1 MTKTHFKPRNK
12 LFLNTME
19 EENGEVYSTI
29 FSALRHGVRR
39 NILRML
45 NQQELP
51 FSAMEEA
58 LSLSSSHLTY
68 HLDALKELV
77 TKTETGYKLSIFGQA
92 AVEMIERVE
101 NPPQEIAKRRL
112 RYRQISVILLAVT
125 LLTSGLFGYTQIQL
139 NTLNDIQADQK
150 NQIAVLTKEL
160 EPYEALK
167 EQLETRPETHFSK
180 GVFAVVGWTV
190 EYEHDFNED
199 PWYSANLYPPYY
211 YAMFYAPSD
220 NLTLFLEPGKYLTP
234 DYFAY
239 PLTIQKGNAWWNES
253 GVKQVEYYGNE
264 SFVSWVSPVI
274 WQQNVSRTDII
285 EIQLEEMGWYTLCMT
300 GPIKVNENGS
310 IGSRFGV
317 VTHDEEGN
325 SYPVYANIWIDFKLL
340 DSEGDAVLF
349 NIWSRG

>member
-1 MTKTHFKPRNK
+1 
-12 LFLNTME
+12 ME

-29 FSALRHGVRR
+29 FSALRHGIRR

-45 NQQELP
+45 NKQELP

-77 TKTETGYKLSIFGQA
+77 SKTETGYKLSVFGQA

-101 NPPQEIAKRRL
+101 NPPQEIAKRHL
-112 RYRQISVILLAVT
+112 RYKQISIILLAIT

-139 NTLNDIQADQK
+139 NTLSDIQTDQI
-150 NQIAVLTKEL
+150 NQIAALTEKL
-160 EPYEALK
+160 EPYESLR

-190 EYEHDFNED
+190 EYEHDFNEEF
-199 PWYSANLYPPYY
+199 WYDANHYPPYF
-211 YAMFYAPSD
+211 YAIFYAPSD

-234 DYFAY
+234 DDFAY

-253 GVKQVEYYGNE
+253 GVKQVESYGDE
-264 SFVSWVSPVI
+264 TFVNWVSPVI
-274 WQQNVSRTDII
+274 WQQNVSSTDII
-285 EIQLEEMGWYTLCMT
+285 EIQLEETGWYTLCMT

-310 IGSRFGV
+310 TGVRFGV
-317 VTHDEEGN
+317 VTENEEGN
-325 SYPVYANIWIDFKLL
+325 PYPVYANTWIDFKLL
-340 DSEGDAVLF
+340 NMDGDSVLF